1 MNEVENKSDYINDE
15 NSIIQKFLNNSNDI
29 TIEFYLLR
37 ILKNQ
42 NKVYETLELSLEDDV
57 IEFLRNIL
65 SKNLNELI
73 QNGKFS
79 ISSYNDEFHIND
91 SLANIK
97 LEENRELHEKF
108 NEMKDSFSENGL
120 TVKNAKFQAIK
131 LVDQTKDKSCYVF
144 YYQALKKTLTNKKLG
159 FINSENYKLVN
170 KDLIKIGGFFDF
182 IIDEN
187 KVLYIH
193 APRPF
198 EWAFDYED
206 HINKKRDENIKKI
219 LEKKIFL
226 NDESEKLF
234 KEEASKY
241 LRSRAM
247 ATINENLILNLEK
260 HFNERIKELEL
271 LKKERNNNLGI
282 IDDLFNFIDF
292 KEQKISITVDNKEKM
307 NALFYL
313 LQNKIVESFLTKEY
327 KASIGYLEKG
337 D

>member
-108 NEMKDSFSENGL
+108 NKMKDSFSENGL

-187 KVLYIH
+187 KVLYI
-193 APRPF
+193 
-198 EWAFDYED
+198 
-206 HINKKRDENIKKI
+206 
-219 LEKKIFL
+219 
-226 NDESEKLF
+226 
-234 KEEASKY
+234 
-241 LRSRAM
+241 
-247 ATINENLILNLEK
+247 
-260 HFNERIKELEL
+260 
-271 LKKERNNNLGI
+271 
-282 IDDLFNFIDF
+282 
-292 KEQKISITVDNKEKM
+292 
-307 NALFYL
+307 
-313 LQNKIVESFLTKEY
+313 
-327 KASIGYLEKG
+327 
-337 D
+337 

>member
-1 MNEVENKSDYINDE
+1 KLDFLVQLLGCTSMLVVFFIFPIFVALNLLYNYITIYKKRNRGINKVKNKSDYINDE

-108 NEMKDSFSENGL
+108 NKMKDSFSENGL

-144 YYQALKKTLTNKKLG
+144 YNQALKKTLTNKKLG

-170 KDLIKIGGFFDF
+170 KDLIKIGGVFDF

-187 KVLYIH
+187 KV
-193 APRPF
+193 
-198 EWAFDYED
+198 
-206 HINKKRDENIKKI
+206 
-219 LEKKIFL
+219 
-226 NDESEKLF
+226 
-234 KEEASKY
+234 
-241 LRSRAM
+241 
-247 ATINENLILNLEK
+247 
-260 HFNERIKELEL
+260 
-271 LKKERNNNLGI
+271 
-282 IDDLFNFIDF
+282 
-292 KEQKISITVDNKEKM
+292 
-307 NALFYL
+307 
-313 LQNKIVESFLTKEY
+313 
-327 KASIGYLEKG
+327 
-337 D
+337 